1 MSRLLT
7 SNLPSMFLA
16 SQPRYASHHLRLGR
30 WIAHSVLIEERT
42 SGGFLLAPFTAEGE
56 RTIFLSG
63 TITLLAP
70 TCPLSEEGKIE
81 VESLTLLQ
89 QEIDRHEGW
98 TLQLPADTGR

>member
-1 MSRLLT
+1 MNRLLT
-7 SNLPSMFLA
+7 SNLPSMSLA

-30 WIAHSVLIEERT
+30 WIAHSVLIEERA

-70 TCPLSEEGKIE
+70 TCSLAEEGLTE
-81 VESLTLLQ
+81 AGSLALLQ
-89 QEIDRHEGW
+89 QELDSHEGW
-98 TLQLPADTGR
+98 TLQLPADDGR

>member
-7 SNLPSMFLA
+7 SNLPSMSLA

-30 WIAHSVLIEERT
+30 WIAHSVLIEERA

-56 RTIFLSG
+56 RTIFFSG
-63 TITLLAP
+63 TISLLAP
-70 TCPLSEEGKIE
+70 TCPLSEEGEIE

-98 TLQLPADTGR
+98 ALQLPADTGR